1 MSERSLQI
9 LALAALLV
17 GFSSCGRAPA
27 PGGGSS
33 ESDGAELVLY
43 CGAGIRPAATSLIAA
58 FEERHSIKVSA
69 TYAGSG
75 RLIGQL
81 SSSRRGDLFMPGAE
95 FYVDKMIE
103 QGLARADTKR
113 MVARFVPVI
122 FVGKGNPRGV
132 ESLADFAKKE
142 IRVGLGDERVVAVGR
157 RSRRLFEK
165 SAISYADVLKRTV
178 YTSGT
183 VNELGVAIEMKS
195 IDATIVWDA
204 VARQFA
210 GDIVDIP
217 PEENI
222 ASDIAIAVLSFSR
235 RREAAER
242 FVEFA
247 ASDEGRRIFREHG
260 YTVGPPAGKGRSSP
274 Q

>member
-1 MSERSLQI
+1 MSELPLSI
-9 LALAALLV
+9 FACAALLV
-17 GFSSCGRAPA
+17 GFSSCGRAPTPA
-27 PGGGSS
+27 GGLG
-33 ESDGAELVLY
+33 ESDGREVVLY
-43 CGAGIRPAATSLIAA
+43 CGAGIRPAATALIAA
-58 FEERHSIKVSA
+58 FEKRNPIKVSA

-103 QGLARADTKR
+103 QGLARAETKR
-113 MVARFVPVI
+113 TVARFVPVI
-122 FVGKGNPRGV
+122 FVQDENPLGV
-132 ESLADFAKKE
+132 ESLADFAEKE
-142 IRVGLGDERVVAVGR
+142 MRVGLGDERVVAVGR
-157 RSRRLFEK
+157 RTRRLFEK
-165 SAISYADVLKRTV
+165 NGIPYDDVLGNTV

-183 VNELGVAIEMKS
+183 VNELGVAVEMKS

-210 GDIVDIP
+210 GDIVEIP
-217 PEENI
+217 PDRNI

-235 RREAAER
+235 RGEAAER

-260 YTVGPPAGKGRSSP
+260 YTVGPPVGGDKE
-274 Q
+274 

>member
-1 MSERSLQI
+1 MSYRAI
-9 LALAALLV
+9 LAAALAA
-17 GFSSCGRAPA
+17 GFASCSRAPN
-27 PGGGSS
+27 
-33 ESDGAELVLY
+33 AEGDASKSRKCELILY

-58 FEERHSIKVSA
+58 FEERHPIKVSA

-95 FYVDKMIE
+95 YYVDRMIE
-103 QGLARADTKR
+103 QGHARTDTKR
-113 MVARFVPVI
+113 TVARFVPGI
-122 FVGKGNPRGV
+122 FVGKGNPHSV
-132 ESLADFAKKE
+132 ASLADFARRD
-142 IRVGLGDERVVAVGR
+142 IRVGLGDERVVAIGR
-157 RSRRLFEK
+157 RSKRLFEK
-165 SAISYADVLKRTV
+165 NGIPYADVLRRTV

-217 PEENI
+217 PEQNNV
-222 ASDIAIAVLSFSR
+222 SDIAIAVLSFSR
-235 RREAAER
+235 HTEAAKR
-242 FVEFA
+242 FIEFVG
-247 ASDEGRRIFREHG
+247 SEEGRRIFRDHG
-260 YTVGPPAGKGRSSP
+260 YTVGPPAGNERE
-274 Q
+274 